1 MNYMYYEGTV
11 LCVAHGVAVIRKM
24 DWITVLQRPII
35 IDVAPLYQH
44 VKRPFFVQPRP
55 NETLEVFSRQ

>member
-24 DWITVLQRPII
+24 DWITVLKRSII
-35 IDVAPLYQH
+35 IDLAPLYRH
-44 VKRPFFVQPRP
+44 VKRPFFVQPRQ
-55 NETLEVFSRQ
+55 NETLEVF